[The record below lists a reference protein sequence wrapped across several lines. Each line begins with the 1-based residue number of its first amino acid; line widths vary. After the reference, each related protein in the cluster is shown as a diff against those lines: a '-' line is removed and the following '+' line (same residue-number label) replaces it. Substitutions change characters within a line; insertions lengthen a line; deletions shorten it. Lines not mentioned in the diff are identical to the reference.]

1 MGHSFAAE
9 IKDLIK
15 YKTQVQEADLTI
27 CIHRKLNEPSETIL
41 RSALPFAK
49 IYGWSKTKGELEVSI
64 KITAYLVQTKAD
76 QKKDKGPG
84 K

>member
-1 MGHSFAAE
+1 MEEPPQSVFAEQGSWRLKTRDMMGHSFAAE

-41 RSALPFAK
+41 GPPYPLLRFMVGAK
-49 IYGWSKTKGELEVSI
+49 QKTN
-64 KITAYLVQTKAD
+64 
-76 QKKDKGPG
+76 
-84 K
+84 